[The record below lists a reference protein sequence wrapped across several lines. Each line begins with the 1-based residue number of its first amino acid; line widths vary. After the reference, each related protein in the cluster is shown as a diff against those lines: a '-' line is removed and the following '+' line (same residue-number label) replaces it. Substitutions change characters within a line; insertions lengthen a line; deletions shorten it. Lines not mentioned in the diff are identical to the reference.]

1 MFTKT
6 KSDTP
11 GFTPAQDAV
20 RGAASKPAS
29 RVGASIICSDM
40 HIVGSIKSEGALQ
53 IDGRIDGDITA
64 GDVTIGSTGNIVGEI
79 KAETLRVKGTV
90 KGSIRARKV
99 ELETGASVDGDII
112 HSALVIQPD
121 ATFEGK
127 VKREENPLRETAP
140 KPAAAPSAAAPS
152 PAPTQPAAPSTN
164 TTAAPAAAIPGRAN
178 GFPGNA

>member
-6 KSDTP
+6 KTDTP
-11 GFTPAQDAV
+11 GFSPAQDAV
-20 RGAASKPAS
+20 RGASSKPAS

-53 IDGRIDGDITA
+53 IDGKIEGDISA
-64 GDVTIGSTGNIVGEI
+64 GDVTIGSTGQIVGEI
-79 KAETLRVKGTV
+79 KAETLRIKGNV

-99 ELETGASVDGDII
+99 ELETGGSVEGDII

-121 ATFEGK
+121 AVFEGK

-140 KPAAAPSAAAPS
+140 KAAAAPTPAPSAA
-152 PAPTQPAAPSTN
+152 PTTN
-164 TTAAPAAAIPGRAN
+164 QAAPAAGTAMPAARAN
-178 GFPGNA
+178 GYPGNA